1 MFGLLRN
8 SIKIRKPHLVVGEK
22 IARGLIK
29 NGLIIISVFSVS
41 EKKNHVSK
49 IFLNFHWDIAMSD
62 TINVWYIFWK
72 LVCCTNCKDSRIQ
85 KALDGFHSL
94 PLNFNFELIDFWLCR
109 RNIVFIVSD
118 KFTRPIK
125 LFLFEAW
132 KVPKRIEKSSS
143 TRWSLHWKIRVLL
156 VPTTGAHYTWLE
168 SWKGSFM
175 WKQFLDALVFLGY
188 RS

>member
-1 MFGLLRN
+1 MFGLLSN
-8 SIKIRKPHLVVGEK
+8 CIKIRKPHLVVGEK

-41 EKKNHVSK
+41 EKNNHVSK

-125 LFLFEAW
+125 LFLFEAR
-132 KVPKRIEKSSS
+132 KVPKRIEKSKS
-143 TRWSLHWKIRVLL
+143 TRW
-156 VPTTGAHYTWLE
+156 
-168 SWKGSFM
+168 
-175 WKQFLDALVFLGY
+175 
-188 RS
+188 